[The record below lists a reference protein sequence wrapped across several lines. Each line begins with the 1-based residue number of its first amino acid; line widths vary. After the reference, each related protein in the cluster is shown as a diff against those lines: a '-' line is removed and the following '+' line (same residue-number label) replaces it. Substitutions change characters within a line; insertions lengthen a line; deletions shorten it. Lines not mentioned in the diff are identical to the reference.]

1 MRGCRL
7 LDCQPDFSYVDR
19 DYVGNRR
26 RPLIIL
32 QKIQAAIIV
41 ISVGSENGVRDELE
55 KP

>member
-7 LDCQPDFSYVDR
+7 LDCQPDFSYFGR
-19 DYVGNRR
+19 DDGGNK

-41 ISVGSENGVRDELE
+41 SMVSKDRVREELGE
-55 KP
+55 S